1 MRTAA
6 LVCLALSLAA
16 VLAPRAAGAAGDKLK
31 LGSFG
36 PGKASGPLLS
46 RAELRECL
54 ALLGRIRVSNDAMT
68 QERERI
74 EKDKAELLRQG
85 EELKAQLET
94 LDRTSAEAVEAFK
107 ARAAARDKAIDEF
120 ESRTGEF
127 NGRVEAL
134 KGDRGSFAQRCE
146 NRRFDELDETAVKA
160 GK

>member
-1 MRTAA
+1 MRTAV

-16 VLAPRAAGAAGDKLK
+16 ALAPRSAGAAGDKLK

-46 RAELRECL
+46 RAELRECFR
-54 ALLGRIRVSNDAMT
+54 LLERVRSVSDTMA

-74 EKDKAELLRQG
+74 EKDKAELQRQG
-85 EELKAQLET
+85 GELKAQLET
-94 LDRTSAEAVEAFK
+94 LDRTSPEAVEAHN
-107 ARAAARDKAIDEF
+107 ARAAAHDKAIGEF